1 MPRISH
7 IYTQIYQARTATLI
21 PQSPVSNIQ
30 KALKLLFLLVAWT
43 SVDAAPLET
52 RDTCHKYVIISTRG
66 TNEPQGPSSGFV
78 GMIDQTL
85 SAVPGGIEYDTVYPA
100 GDDTQSQGAADI
112 INYINAG
119 LIACSGQKYAL
130 LGYSQGATATAEA
143 LNHFNDTSSAG
154 LQAIRA
160 ALVIGNPTRVPNQP
174 ANFDQNGG
182 RATFGAT
189 GVLTTIPRYTKI
201 SPAWYATT
209 KLRDICYENDA
220 VCAGLT
226 LSAIVNLFANHLL
239 YGSTPSVQSQGSA
252 LLTPLLV

>member
-1 MPRISH
+1 MSK
-7 IYTQIYQARTATLI
+7 
-21 PQSPVSNIQ
+21 V
-30 KALKLLFLLVAWT
+30 LKLLFLLMAQT
-43 SVDAAPLET
+43 SVNAAPVEA

-66 TNEPQGPSSGFV
+66 TNEPQGPSAGFV

-112 INYINAG
+112 INYINSG
-119 LIACSGQKYAL
+119 LIPCPDQKYAL

-154 LQAIRA
+154 FQAISA
-160 ALVIGNPTRVPNQP
+160 ALVIGNPTHVPNQA

-189 GVLTTIPRYTKI
+189 GALTPFPRYTKI

-220 VCAGLT
+220 VCVGLT

-252 LLTPLLV
+252 FLISLLM